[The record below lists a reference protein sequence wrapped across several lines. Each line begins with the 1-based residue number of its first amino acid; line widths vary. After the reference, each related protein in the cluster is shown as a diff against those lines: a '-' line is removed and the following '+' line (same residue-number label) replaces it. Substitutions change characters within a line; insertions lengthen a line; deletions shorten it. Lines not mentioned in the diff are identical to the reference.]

1 MDIKITPAK
10 LHGVVTPPPSKSAA
24 HRMLIAAALAEGTS
38 VIDRLYPS
46 VDILTTV
53 EAMRR
58 LGAEIDVEG
67 DRAVVRGIGNAPEN
81 AVLDC
86 CESGSTLRF
95 LIPVSAALGVKTEFL
110 GRGKLPE
117 RPITPY
123 LEEFPNHG
131 VEFDYN
137 NTMPFT
143 INGKLTGGRYE
154 IDGGISS
161 QFITGL
167 LLALPL
173 TGQRSEIVLTSHLES
188 RPYVDMTIDVMRKYG
203 VNVEV
208 TENSFIIPEGQK
220 FRAYDDAVEGDHSQ
234 GAFFEVA
241 NSLGSDID
249 IRGLNEN
256 SFQGDKK
263 VIEICKEIV
272 YNDNGAMKPFTVSA
286 ADIPDLVPILA
297 VLGSFCGGESRIID
311 AARLRLK
318 ESDRLAAMEETL
330 NALGGDVT
338 ATADSLIIK
347 GKESLSGGAE
357 VSAHNDHRIAM
368 AMAIAATRC
377 ENPIIIRGAECVRK
391 SYPDFWEVYR
401 SLGGIAEEI

>member
-1 MDIKITPAK
+1 MDIKITPSR
-10 LHGVVTPPPSKSAA
+10 LSGTVTPPPSKSAA
-24 HRMLIAAALAEGTS
+24 HRMLIAAALADGTS

-53 EAMRR
+53 EVLRR
-58 LGAEIDVEG
+58 LGAEIKAEG
-67 DRAVVRGIGNAPEN
+67 ERAEVRGIGIANER

-95 LIPVSAALGVKTEFL
+95 IIPVAAALGTESEFH

-123 LEEFPNHG
+123 LEEFPKHG
-131 VEFDYN
+131 VHFDYN
-137 NTMPFT
+137 NTMPFSVK
-143 INGKLTGGRYE
+143 GRLTGGRYE

-173 TGQRSEIVLTSHLES
+173 TGEESEIVLTSRLES
-188 RPYVDMTIDVMRKYG
+188 RPYVDMTIGVMKDFG
-203 VNVEV
+203 VEV
-208 TENSFIIPEGQK
+208 RENGSSFVIPAGQK
-220 FRAYDDAVEGDHSQ
+220 FRPFSGAVEGDHSQ
-234 GAFFEVA
+234 GAFFTVA
-241 NSLGSDID
+241 NSLGSDIA
-249 IRGLNEN
+249 INGLNVN

-263 VIEICKEIV
+263 IIEICSEMV
-272 YNDNGAMKPFTVSA
+272 YNNIGMAAPFSIDVS
-286 ADIPDLVPILA
+286 DIPDLVPILA
-297 VLGSFCGGESRIID
+297 VLASFCDGESRITG
-311 AARLRLK
+311 AARLRIK

-330 NALGGDVT
+330 NALGGDVR
-338 ATADSLIIK
+338 ATDDSLIINGKPVLK
-347 GKESLSGGAE
+347 GGVT

-377 ENPIIIRGAECVRK
+377 EQPITVLGAECVRK

-401 SLGGIAEEI
+401 GLGGKADEV

>member
-1 MDIKITPAK
+1 MDIKITPTK
-10 LHGVVTPPPSKSAA
+10 LKGEVTPPPSKSAA

-46 VDILTTV
+46 VDIMTTV
-53 EAMRR
+53 EAMRQ
-58 LGAEIDVEG
+58 LGAEIDVNG
-67 DRAVVRGIGNAPEN
+67 DRAVVRGIGSAPES

-95 LIPVSAALGVKTEFL
+95 LIPVAAALGVKTEFL

-123 LEEFPNHG
+123 LEEFPKHG
-131 VEFDYN
+131 VEFDYH

-220 FRAYDDAVEGDHSQ
+220 FTACDGAVEGDHSQ

-241 NSLGSDID
+241 NSLGSEID

-256 SFQGDKK
+256 SYQGDKK
-263 VIEICKEIV
+263 IIEICRKIV
-272 YNDNGAMKPFTVSA
+272 YNENGRLKPFTVSA

-338 ATADSLIIK
+338 ATADSLIIN
-347 GKESLSGGAE
+347 GKESLAGDAE

-377 ENPIIIRGAECVRK
+377 EKPIVIRGAECVRK